1 MKTKGLFKS
10 IGMAAGLMCLGFMIA
25 ACGGGGGGSSSGGP
39 AAPSGTG
46 SVAVL
51 ITDGPSA
58 EVEALI
64 LTISKISLIPAG
76 NKEAVVVYDDPQ
88 PETINVLDYKS
99 KEEPYFLTLKDEVP
113 AGYYEKIRLEIENI
127 DVIGGPC
134 EEKRIKLPSGKI
146 DLNPRG
152 GFYVKEG
159 EAIAIQLD
167 FDANKW
173 FNLHEAGNSGKCI
186 LRPVIF
192 VDIDTLGL
200 QSRCPKIIKGTIVD
214 KDGDTK
220 FLLKPAGNR
229 GTVWVIVDQNT
240 VIVDENGVFKDES
253 ILNEEDTVYVRGRLT
268 RDGVLA
274 SLVVEGEIWK
284 VDGTA
289 TDEVQTDESGLFFPF
304 RPDSGEAL
312 IDGINVR
319 VSEDTPILLGCN
331 TPGSLDDIGQD
342 TPVTVIGKISAE
354 KGFIA
359 AAVLIEAAEVKG
371 ELTEIKDP
379 QSTETAYPFVI
390 QKGDGSSQTIV
401 VPPDTPIHLVGDGPL
416 EISELKELV
425 NTCKVYPSVRVL
437 LDASAPDSQTALK
450 VLVYPEELTGKV
462 ISVDPAEAII
472 VLNVDGV
479 DKKIKV
485 DGSAKIF
492 ESDENCEIL
501 FLKDIE
507 EGDNVTVFGIPSCTT
522 DDPNDPDFTA
532 YTVVVNGWGED
543 DNDD

>member
-1 MKTKGLFKS
+1 
-10 IGMAAGLMCLGFMIA
+10 
-25 ACGGGGGGSSSGGP
+25 
-39 AAPSGTG
+39 
-46 SVAVL
+46 
-51 ITDGPSA
+51 
-58 EVEALI
+58 
-64 LTISKISLIPAG
+64 
-76 NKEAVVVYDDPQ
+76 
-88 PETINVLDYKS
+88 
-99 KEEPYFLTLKDEVP
+99 
-113 AGYYEKIRLEIENI
+113 
-127 DVIGGPC
+127 
-134 EEKRIKLPSGKI
+134 
-146 DLNPRG
+146 
-152 GFYVKEG
+152 
-159 EAIAIQLD
+159 
-167 FDANKW
+167 
-173 FNLHEAGNSGKCI
+173 
-186 LRPVIF
+186 
-192 VDIDTLGL
+192 
-200 QSRCPKIIKGTIVD
+200 
-214 KDGDTK
+214 
-220 FLLKPAGNR
+220 
-229 GTVWVIVDQNT
+229 VIVDQNT